1 MRPWIQ
7 ILRPLN
13 LLQAMLAVVLTTAF
27 LGEMEQVGV
36 LVLLILSVITING
49 GGNIINDIYD
59 LEIDKINRPDRPLPT
74 GAISLRGARIYLIV
88 LFALGILFSWLI
100 SVPTFIIAGPVS
112 ITVLIAYSAR
122 LKRQPLVGNLA
133 VSFMLGLAFIYVGAA
148 FGKIETTLVM
158 AVLAFGFTLIREI
171 IKDLEDLEGDSKND
185 ARTLPIIWGESK
197 TLKLVL
203 FLMVTF
209 AFLDVLPYTLGVYN
223 HVYLWMVVL
232 GINLP
237 LLVLVFILWN
247 HPEKKNYSRTQL
259 FLKLDIFVGLAA
271 LYFGRII

>member
-1 MRPWIQ
+1 MRPWIA

-13 LLQAMLAVVLTTAF
+13 LLQATLAVVLTTAF
-27 LGEMEQVGV
+27 LEEMQQVRI
-36 LVLLILSVITING
+36 LILLILSVVTING
-49 GGNIINDIYD
+49 AGNVINDIYD
-59 LEIDKINRPDRPLPT
+59 LDIDRINRPERPLPS
-74 GAISLRGARIYLIV
+74 GLISIEGARIYLMV
-88 LFALGILFSWLI
+88 LLGFGVLFSWLI
-100 SVPTFIIAGPVS
+100 SVPAFIIAGPIS
-112 ITVLIAYSAR
+112 ISVLVAYSAR
-122 LKRQPLVGNLA
+122 LKRQPLVGNIA

-171 IKDLEDLEGDSKND
+171 IKDLEDLEGDAGDN

-209 AFLDVLPYTLGVYN
+209 AFLDVLPYTLAVYN
-223 HVYLWMVVL
+223 HIYLWMVVL

-237 LLVLVFILWN
+237 LIGLVFLLWN
-247 HPEKKNYSRTQL
+247 HPVKKNYARAQL

-271 LYFGRII
+271 LYFGRIN